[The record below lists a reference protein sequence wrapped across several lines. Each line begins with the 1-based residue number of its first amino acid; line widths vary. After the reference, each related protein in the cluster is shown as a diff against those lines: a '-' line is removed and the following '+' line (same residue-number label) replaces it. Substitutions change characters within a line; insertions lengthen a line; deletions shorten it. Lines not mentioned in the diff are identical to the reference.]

1 MVVNNVLWGDL
12 LTILET
18 TSQNTVMLQDLNAMV
33 PADRSVTMS
42 LLPMGR
48 RSNAGGHAALT

>member
-1 MVVNNVLWGDL
+1 LVVVDNVLWGDL
-12 LTILET
+12 LASLEK

-42 LLPMGR
+42 LLPMGD
-48 RSNAGGHAALT
+48 ALTLAVMRR

>member
-1 MVVNNVLWGDL
+1 MVVNNVLWGAL
-12 LTILET
+12 LTILEK

-42 LLPMGR
+42 LLPMGD
-48 RSNAGGHAALT
+48 ALTLAIKRR

>member
-1 MVVNNVLWGDL
+1 MVVNNVLWGAL
-12 LTILET
+12 LTILEK

-42 LLPMGR
+42 LLPMGD
-48 RSNAGGHAALT
+48 ALTLAVMRR